1 MEIRLPLAKPTFD
14 DREVEAVRRV
24 LASGWIVQG
33 PEVAAFEHTIAA
45 MHGARH
51 CVAVSSGTA
60 ALHLCY
66 LALGLGPGDAVF
78 IPSFAWPSAA
88 NMAMVVGARPVLVDV
103 LPDTYNMD
111 PVDLR
116 RRIQQCMAE
125 KWGRP
130 RVVVPVHEFGL
141 AADLNAILE
150 IAGEFN
156 LQVVEDAA
164 CALGAT
170 YNRRPVGTFGCM
182 GIFSFHPRKA
192 VTTGEGGAIV
202 TNDDSLAEACRMRRN
217 HGQTVLDGRRDFP
230 EAGFN
235 YRMTEFQAAIGQ
247 VQLAKFPA
255 ILARRRQIAGQYL
268 AQLRDCSGIR
278 LPAASPEHTWQTF
291 MVVLSED
298 IAQRDVVEALADQ
311 GIGAG
316 PGSVAAHSQ
325 DVYSRTFGYQ
335 PEHLPISEQLAS
347 RGLALPLYWDLTDE
361 QVCACSGSLGNI
373 VKNVLLRRELSCS
386 FRQDHS

>member
-1 MEIRLPLAKPTFD
+1 MEIRFPLAKPTFD

-24 LASGWIVQG
+24 LASGWVVQG
-33 PEVAAFEHTIAA
+33 PEVAAFEKTIAA
-45 MHGARH
+45 MHGASH

-66 LALGLGPGDAVF
+66 LALGVGPGDAVF

-88 NMAMVVGARPVLVDV
+88 NMAIVVGARPVLVDV

-111 PVDLR
+111 PADLR
-116 RRIQQCMAE
+116 RRIQQCLE
-125 KWGRP
+125 QNWGTP

-141 AADLNAILE
+141 AAELNAVLDI
-150 IAGEFN
+150 GREFH
-156 LQVVEDAA
+156 LQVVEDGA

-170 YNRRPVGTFGCM
+170 FNRRPVGTFGCI

-202 TNDDSLAEACRMRRN
+202 TNDDALAEACRMWRN
-217 HGQTVLDGRRDFP
+217 HGQVIRAGGRDFQ

-235 YRMTEFQAAIGQ
+235 YRMTELQAAVGR
-247 VQLAKFPA
+247 VQLEKFPA
-255 ILARRRQIAGQYL
+255 ILARRRQIAGQYT
-268 AQLRDCSGIR
+268 AQLKDCPGVR
-278 LPAASPEHTWQTF
+278 LPAVSPEHTWQTF
-291 MVVLSED
+291 MVVLDENVRRQ
-298 IAQRDVVEALADQ
+298 AVVEALAME

-325 DVYSRTFGYQ
+325 DVYGRMFRYQ
-335 PEHLPISEQLAS
+335 PAHLPVSEELAS
-347 RGLALPLYWDLTDE
+347 RGLALPLYSDLTDE
-361 QVCACSGSLGNI
+361 QVHLCAG
-373 VKNVLLRRELSCS
+373 VLRRIMKKVV
-386 FRQDHS
+386 FIA

>member
-1 MEIRLPLAKPTFD
+1 MEIRFPLARPTFD

-24 LASGWIVQG
+24 LASGWVVQG
-33 PEVAAFEHTIAA
+33 PEVAAFEKTIAA
-45 MHGARH
+45 MHGAKH

-88 NMAMVVGARPVLVDV
+88 NMAIAVGARPVLVDV

-111 PVDLR
+111 PADLR
-116 RRIQQCMAE
+116 RRIQQCLSQN
-125 KWGRP
+125 WGKP
-130 RVVVPVHEFGL
+130 RLVVPVHEFGL
-141 AADLNAILE
+141 AADLDAVLGIVR
-150 IAGEFN
+150 EFD
-156 LQVVEDAA
+156 LQVIEDAA

-170 YNRRPVGTFGCM
+170 YGRVPVGTFGCM

-202 TNDDSLAEACRMRRN
+202 TNDDSLADACRMWRN
-217 HGQTVLDGRRDFP
+217 HGQTVLDGHRDFP

-268 AQLRDCSGIR
+268 AHLKDCPGIR
-278 LPAASPEHTWQTF
+278 LPATSSEHTWQTF
-291 MVVLSED
+291 MVVLDEH
-298 IAQRDVVEALADQ
+298 IKQQAVVEALAEE

-325 DVYSRTFGYQ
+325 DVYGRTFGYQ
-335 PEHLPISEQLAS
+335 REHLPVSEQLAS
-347 RGLALPLYWDLTDE
+347 RGLALPLYLGLTDE
-361 QVCACSGSLGNI
+361 QVHVCSGNLGKI
-373 VKNVLLRRELSCS
+373 VKKLASS
-386 FRQDHS
+386 A